1 MLNVIVNALTFRRK
15 IAAVDLCCPPQ
26 EKQTRQPIELR
37 YEKKKQ
43 GKISVSEF
51 IYYRDSIGDR
61 NAQKLN
67 CVKETSL

>member
-37 YEKKKQ
+37 YEKK
-43 GKISVSEF
+43 
-51 IYYRDSIGDR
+51 D
-61 NAQKLN
+61 
-67 CVKETSL
+67 KEKNL